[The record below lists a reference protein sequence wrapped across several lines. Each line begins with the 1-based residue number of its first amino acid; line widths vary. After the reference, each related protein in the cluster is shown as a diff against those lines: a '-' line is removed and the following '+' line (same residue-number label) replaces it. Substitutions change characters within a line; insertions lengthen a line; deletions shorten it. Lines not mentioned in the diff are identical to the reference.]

1 MRTLLP
7 PGLHPSLRRELDTC
21 IHVLEP
27 LASEPSTL
35 FSESL
40 RGTNPILSP
49 PRSHSLTT
57 TTILRNQMDLFKQR
71 YLANRQLVEGG
82 KEAEGKPEGEEK
94 RVGIE
99 NEVPT
104 MSEKEKEHEQ
114 RLQQIREEMNKRRQT
129 NF

>member
-1 MRTLLP
+1 
-7 PGLHPSLRRELDTC
+7 
-21 IHVLEP
+21 
-27 LASEPSTL
+27 
-35 FSESL
+35 
-40 RGTNPILSP
+40 
-49 PRSHSLTT
+49 
-57 TTILRNQMDLFKQR
+57 MDLFKQR